1 MNHLCC
7 SFRNATEIL
16 TGNWV
21 WNDDWPG
28 LSMANLP
35 AAQHW
40 MHPDKVHHHAKSG
53 LQAFKPKIL
62 WINGQRCFLKRCK
75 KSYYKTSHQP
85 AKTQNTS
92 PKVTFSKIHR
102 STKAIKL
109 RMRWCYK
116 IYTTKL
122 AMFSTCHK
130 LQRWSSGFGQHTS
143 HEHPRAGVSAQN
155 TGCTVQGT
163 CGVLLCRASPKG
175 LLASTCPPATGHLSQ
190 INLPSHRL
198 LN

>member
-109 RMRWCYK
+109 RTRWCYK

-122 AMFSTCHK
+122 VMFSTCNK

-143 HEHPRAGVSAQN
+143 PEHPDKSRGLSTEHRLHCPGHVWGPPLQSSS
-155 TGCTVQGT
+155 QGT
-163 CGVLLCRASPKG
+163 AGLNLSPCHWTPV
-175 LLASTCPPATGHLSQ
+175 SD
-190 INLPSHRL
+190 
-198 LN
+198 